1 MVEKPT
7 YDRVLL
13 RLRGLGAK
21 VHQVTLDRD
30 GLDVDELRHLL
41 DGGLR
46 PRLAYVIP
54 TFQNPSG
61 MTLSEPRRA
70 TLLELADE
78 FGFTVVEDDPYAR
91 IRFRGAPLP
100 DLLSRDTAGVVVHVG
115 SFTKTVCPGVRVG
128 YLIGPEG
135 LVEAIARRATNQYL
149 SPSMVSQGIVHQFCL
164 NGDLDRSVEVTR
176 TALRQR
182 ATTLASSL
190 RKLIPGARFT
200 EPDGGYF
207 MWVEL
212 PDGIDA
218 GRLWQEGQ
226 RHGVAFVRGTD
237 FLLDGGENAVRLAFS
252 SILDEDID
260 DAVRR
265 LADAITEVRTPGAIT
280 RTPEAGRTFQHRPA
294 SINPP
299 VEPPVKPPVEL
310 PVELRV
316 EPSAADTSTDTGEAL
331 ARVAPARATRP
342 APTASALGVAGVG
355 GVLRRAGPH
364 PARAPHRRRGHRRR
378 VAGTGGSAPRPDAA
392 PPRAARRDGPRPR
405 EEHVVSERR
414 TVARPADPAGA
425 AADHGWRDLATWDR
439 LAEWEKASPG
449 TAGELIELLKAERRH
464 AHRLAWADWAKQCAG
479 VVLGFGCVLTMA
491 WLAWHYAELGSPV
504 EGVTVMGAGTASTV
518 AIFVTG
524 RYVGQRRPRGSGTP
538 DAGARQ

>member
-1 MVEKPT
+1 MVRPGDDVVVEKPT

-21 VHQVTLDRD
+21 VHQVTLDKD

-70 TLLELADE
+70 TLLELAAE

-100 DLLSRDTAGVVVHVG
+100 DLLSRDTACVVVHVG

-218 GRLWQEGQ
+218 GSLWQEGQ

-310 PVELRV
+310 RV
-316 EPSAADTSTDTGEAL
+316 EPPAADTSTDTGEAPARVTPPPEPPARRRRLPRWASRGWAAFLDALDLTPPAPPTGVEATVDESL
-331 ARVAPARATRP
+331 ARVEAHLDQMLHRLGPPAATAHDRARSTSCASAGLSHGLPTPPVPPRITAGVTSPPGTGSPSGRRRRP
-342 APTASALGVAGVG
+342 AP
-355 GVLRRAGPH
+355 P
-364 PARAPHRRRGHRRR
+364 
-378 VAGTGGSAPRPDAA
+378 GS
-392 PPRAARRDGPRPR
+392 
-405 EEHVVSERR
+405 
-414 TVARPADPAGA
+414 
-425 AADHGWRDLATWDR
+425 
-439 LAEWEKASPG
+439 
-449 TAGELIELLKAERRH
+449 
-464 AHRLAWADWAKQCAG
+464 
-479 VVLGFGCVLTMA
+479 
-491 WLAWHYAELGSPV
+491 
-504 EGVTVMGAGTASTV
+504 
-518 AIFVTG
+518 
-524 RYVGQRRPRGSGTP
+524 
-538 DAGARQ
+538 